1 MQINR
6 EMEETCIKGS
16 HIKWKRRL
24 LRDKIGPWGG
34 DLGDVQKKT
43 FRRQQSFF
51 TGEIFFDPMFLEM
64 SQNFRAKNVLSN
76 LKNFP
81 VFDDLTKHR
90 QIDFVLRKSPR
101 STTDDVSRL
110 VLNSKFQLFLKF

>member
-1 MQINR
+1 MYKG
-6 EMEETCIKGS
+6 EPHKMETTIIARQDRTTG
-16 HIKWKRRL
+16 RRL
-24 LRDKIGPWGG
+24 KRCTKNRHFG
-34 DLGDVQKKT
+34 
-43 FRRQQSFF
+43 RQQSFF
-51 TGEIFFDPMFLEM
+51 TGEIFFDPIFLEM

-110 VLNSKFQLFLKF
+110 VLNSKF